1 MFALLQMPLDVIFR
15 QRKQVKGG
23 LHGDLEKKIRGPGRN
38 PGAHAAGHALVRLR
52 HPAPDAPAGE
62 YVLRIAHVN
71 DVHAHLDPVNTTVY
85 FDKTKT
91 YLDLGGMPRL
101 AQKVEELRKAGGPD
115 LLLLHAGDAFQ
126 GTLYFT
132 RFKGQASL
140 ELMNLLDFDAMTTGN
155 HEFDKGPAVLADFVR
170 QAEFPIVSANVDA
183 SADPDLSGLIRPYV
197 IKTMG
202 REKVGIFGL
211 TTEQTAVASQPGR
224 LVVFKDATA
233 SAAEAVAALE
243 AQGVDKII
251 ALTHLGYEEDLKL
264 AAAVTGID
272 VIIGGHSH
280 TLLGEFTNL
289 GLNASGPY
297 PTEVTGPDGQ
307 RVCVGQDWEWAKAL
321 GLMTV
326 AFDHQGEVVSCSG
339 QSALLASDNFKQK
352 DAAGQKQDVGPE
364 TRDKIMELMAG
375 DPEIEYVAENQ
386 DMADRLAVYRA
397 QIDDLNHQIVA
408 KVGQDLLHI
417 RRPGKT
423 SSGQD
428 LPHGSQIAPHV
439 SQSMY
444 YKTNLVGLKVDLALV
459 NGGGVRQDLLAGD
472 LTVGDIY
479 TLLPFENTVI
489 VLTMTGDQVK
499 QGLEYGVS
507 DGDGAFL
514 YPAGLR
520 YSCDMTRTEGDRIT
534 RMEIQGPDG
543 GWTLVDPGKSYRVA
557 VASFLAGGG
566 DGNAV
571 FTKPT
576 ERYDTGFVDAEVF
589 SDYAAAQGTLSRPK
603 VYLVDYVPAP

>member
-1 MFALLQMPLDVIFR
+1 MATLKSRYAARAALLMLAPLIMFW
-15 QRKQVKGG
+15 
-23 LHGDLEKKIRGPGRN
+23 
-38 PGAHAAGHALVRLR
+38 AGCATL
-52 HPAPDAPAGE
+52 PPTTPTGE

-101 AQKVEELRKAGGPD
+101 AQKVETLRGDGGPD

-132 RFKGQASL
+132 KFKGQADL
-140 ELMNLLDFDAMTTGN
+140 EFMNLLAFDAMTTGN
-155 HEFDKGPAVLADFVR
+155 HEFDKGPAVLADFIR
-170 QAEFPIVSANVDA
+170 RADFPVVSANVDA
-183 SADPDLSGLIRPYV
+183 SADPNLSGLIEPYV
-197 IKTMG
+197 IKTLG
-202 REKVGIFGL
+202 REKVGILGL
-211 TTEQTAVASQPGR
+211 TTAQTAVASQPGD
-224 LVVFKDATA
+224 LVAFQDPAA
-233 SAAEAVAALE
+233 SAAKTVAALE

-251 ALTHLGYEEDLKL
+251 ALTHLGYPEDLKL
-264 AAAVTGID
+264 AAAVPGID

-280 TLLGEFTNL
+280 TLLGDFTAL
-289 GLNASGPY
+289 GLNPAGPY
-297 PTEVTGPDGQ
+297 PTEVTGPQGQ
-307 RVCVGQDWEWAKAL
+307 KVCVGQAWEWAKAL

-326 AFDHQGEVVSCSG
+326 SFDGQGRVVSCSG
-339 QSALLASDNFKQK
+339 QATLLAADNFKQK
-352 DAAGQKQDVGPE
+352 DADGKKQEVGPE
-364 TRDKIMELMAG
+364 TRDRILELMAG
-375 DPEIEYVAENQ
+375 NPEIEYVTENH
-386 DMADRLAVYRA
+386 DFASRLAVYQA
-397 QIDDLNHQIVA
+397 QLDSLTHQVVA

-417 RRPGKT
+417 RRPGRH

-444 YKTNLVGLKVDLALV
+444 YKANLVGLDVDLALV

-489 VLTMTGDQVK
+489 VLTMTGDQIK
-499 QGLEYGVS
+499 RGLEYGV
-507 DGDGAFL
+507 GPEEGAFP

-520 YSCDMTRTEGDRIT
+520 YTCDQTRASGDRIT
-534 RMEIQGPDG
+534 RMEVQGPDG
-543 GWTLVDPGKSYRVA
+543 AWTPVDPRASYRVA
-557 VASFLAGGG
+557 VSSFVAGGG

-571 FTKPT
+571 FMEPT

-589 SDYAAAQGTLSRPK
+589 SDYAAAQGILSRPT
-603 VYLVDYVPAP
+603 VYLIDYRPAP